1 MDNFN
6 DIIRDV
12 ATWLVHD
19 RTHTQIDHL
28 LFDLINN
35 DYDPDR
41 VLALLD
47 EFEEGNYNEDATAFI
62 QLQDMRDAISL
73 SEAGGM
79 EFLEILQQQIDGG
92 N

>member
-12 ATWLVHD
+12 AAWLAHD

-62 QLQDMRDAISL
+62 QLQDMRDMISL